1 MASTCKVLSVDGD
14 FFVSVQVAAGAQE
27 VAIFGAASET
37 FSKWVST
44 IELSYQAH
52 IRYLVHTAY

>member
-1 MASTCKVLSVDGD
+1 MVIVRWSLLRAFSVMASTCKVLSVDGD

-37 FSKWVST
+37 FSK
-44 IELSYQAH
+44 
-52 IRYLVHTAY
+52 